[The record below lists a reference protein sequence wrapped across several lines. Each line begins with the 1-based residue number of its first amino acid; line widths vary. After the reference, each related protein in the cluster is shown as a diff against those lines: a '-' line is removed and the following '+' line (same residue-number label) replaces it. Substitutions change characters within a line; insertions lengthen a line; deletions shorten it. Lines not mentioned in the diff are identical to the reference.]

1 MSGQRGSPARQ
12 AAGAA
17 RIDDHPA
24 LDSAP
29 AAAVVPFSF
38 DGMPLTGREGE
49 PIAAALLAAGV
60 RVFRTMPGSGEP
72 RGGFCLVGRCVDCLV
87 VVDGRPNVRACV
99 TPLRAGVRVETQR
112 GLGAGADFGVPPEP
126 GQ

>member
-1 MSGQRGSPARQ
+1 MAS
-12 AAGAA
+12 

-24 LDSAP
+24 LGPVP
-29 AAAVVPFSF
+29 AVADVTFMF
-38 DGMPLTGREGE
+38 DGAPLTGRSGE

-87 VVDGRPNVRACV
+87 VVDGQPNVRACV

-112 GLGAGADFGVPPEP
+112 GLGEGVDFGGGPEAP
-126 GQ
+126 R